1 MAKLQTGGGCSL
13 MYEVAHS
20 MICMRAY
27 RVCWEMVKGEVTKFV
42 EMSVSGCVCWVDTV
56 MTDKNNMN

>member
-20 MICMRAY
+20 MIYMRMH
-27 RVCWEMVKGEVTKFV
+27 EMCGELVKSGVTKFCKV
-42 EMSVSGCVCWVDTV
+42 RGNERR
-56 MTDKNNMN
+56 

>member
-20 MICMRAY
+20 MIYMRIH
-27 RVCWEMVKGEVTKFV
+27 EMCDDLVKSGVTKFCNV
-42 EMSVSGCVCWVDTV
+42 HGDEQSYVC
-56 MTDKNNMN
+56 